1 MSLTIQYRLC
11 FPDGAERVLDLH
23 LDEKTLARVAQEEDN
38 APPWTA
44 LKFHQCP
51 NCPLDAAE
59 YPHCPAACALT
70 GLVRASNDLFSYAQV
85 QARVVTPERT
95 VSVATTSQR
104 AFSSLLGLAL
114 ATSGCPHTA
123 FFKPM
128 ARFHLPFASEEET
141 IYRATSMYL
150 LAQYFLRKQGG
161 EADMDLSGLAEI
173 YRNLQVVN
181 MHMAKRLRAASDK
194 DATVNAVV
202 ILDMFA
208 KVLPYTI
215 EESLQEIRHLFDV
228 YLDAGASSVS
238 ASKDN

>member
-1 MSLTIQYRLC
+1 VLNIQYRLH
-11 FPDGAERVLDLH
+11 FTDDSERLFELH
-23 LDEKTLARVAQEEDN
+23 LDRQTLQLIPADANEYPSWTTLDN
-38 APPWTA
+38 
-44 LKFHQCP
+44 HRCP
-51 NCPLDAAE
+51 HCPLDAKTH
-59 YPHCPAACALT
+59 PHCPAACAIT
-70 GLVRASNDLFSYAQV
+70 DIVSVSDDQFSYTQV
-85 QARVVTPERT
+85 NVEVRTPERLVT
-95 VSVATTSQR
+95 AETTLQR
-104 AFSSLLGLAL
+104 AVSSLIGLAL

-150 LAQYFLRKQGG
+150 LAQYFRRKQGD

-181 MHMAKRLRAASDK
+181 MHMARRLRAASDK

-208 KVLPYTI
+208 KALPYTI
-215 EESLQEIRHLFDV
+215 DESLQEIRYLFSS
-228 YLDAGASSVS
+228 YLDGSL
-238 ASKDN
+238 